1 MAREIV
7 VKNSRLFK
15 RPLPISQLIE
25 SIGCGYG
32 VMDEHFR
39 LSLNEMSN
47 DGPFVIF
54 DKQHIGRG
62 IQIFDFDNSKEIR
75 LRLPYPSTKYDVD
88 LLYTFV
94 KEIALH
100 WKTNKIDVVDE
111 TVIPLSDIDKF
122 READYEMNINILVNP
137 FSFFSSSSLTFPC
150 AIFPI
155 SFSEEQL
162 QACSSDYESF
172 ASLLHEKQSL
182 LPFFSRPMF
191 ITLGEEEIS
200 SVYVV
205 IADGYF
211 ILPKVPEMKY
221 KEDGV
226 EQICSTA
233 RVVITNLFSDEE
245 ISKMDYNQFLV
256 SIPDNKKTE
265 FDSKGILVQ
274 PLSETE
280 LRQIFRPEE

>member
-62 IQIFDFDNSKEIR
+62 VQILGWDNRKEIR
-75 LRLPYPSTKYDVD
+75 LRLTTPSTKYDVD
-88 LLYTFV
+88 LFYTFA
-94 KEIALH
+94 KEIASH
-100 WKTNKIDVVDE
+100 WKSKTIVIDE
-111 TVIPLSDIDKF
+111 TTISFSDIDKY
-122 READYEMNINILVNP
+122 READYNMNINVLSKASSLFN
-137 FSFFSSSSLTFPC
+137 SSSPTLYC
-150 AIFPI
+150 AFFPI
-155 SFSEEQL
+155 SISVEQL
-162 QACSSDYESF
+162 QACSSDYDSF
-172 ASLLHEKQSL
+172 AHLLHEKQSL
-182 LPFFSRPMF
+182 FPFFSRPMF
-191 ITLGEEEIS
+191 ITLGEEETS
-200 SVYVV
+200 SVYTV
-205 IADGYF
+205 IEDGYF
-211 ILPKVPEMKY
+211 ILPKVAEMKY
-221 KEDGV
+221 TEDGV

-233 RVVITNLFSDEE
+233 RVVITNLFPDEE
-245 ISKMDYNQFLV
+245 ISKMDFNQFMASV
-256 SIPDNKKTE
+256 PDNKKSE

-274 PLSETE
+274 PLSEAE
-280 LRQIFRPEE
+280 LRQIFRPNK